1 MARALCSSSTGT
13 GSAAAP
19 ITSSSCIS
27 RRLSKTKFNPAAHVS
42 NAHPM
47 PEHSLPHPSLEV
59 VGGGLNSFLRALKTL
74 NRPYDPYPVIGW
86 NRHLETIFAAFF
98 RSLPDV
104 RFRRQCLRTK
114 DDGSVAL
121 DWVSG
126 DDTQLPPHSPV
137 LILLPGLTG
146 GSGDTYVRHML
157 LRARSKEWRVLVF
170 NSRGCGDSP
179 VTTSQVYY
187 TRFILQLLFNLF
199 FMRCNFSLKSNN

>member
-1 MARALCSSSTGT
+1 MARALCSSST

-19 ITSSSCIS
+19 ITSSSCMR
-27 RRLSKTKFNPAAHVS
+27 RRLSKAKFNPAAHVS
-42 NAHPM
+42 NADPM

-59 VGGGLNSFLRALKTL
+59 VGGGRDSFLPALKTL

-126 DDTQLPPHSPV
+126 DDTQLPPHSSV
-137 LILLPGLTG
+137 LILL
-146 GSGDTYVRHML
+146 VRLPQFFLHIHTLIRCSNIIALMDYN
-157 LRARSKEWRVLVF
+157 F
-170 NSRGCGDSP
+170 NDLHISTCKL
-179 VTTSQVYY
+179 YY
-187 TRFILQLLFNLF
+187 L
-199 FMRCNFSLKSNN
+199 